1 MRQVVPW
8 GCSVMKKVSVIL
20 LLVPVVLLTGCRS
33 TSGAKTNRET
43 GSVAASPGKTYF
55 WDKDLRP
62 TMAVPAGPR
71 SRPQKETPAPSAVAA
86 EPQKTEAQAAE
97 PQKTEPAVA
106 PQKEPVAKTPVESTR
121 KPAAMPTDVVTASVE
136 PLQPVRSG
144 LTTSASD
151 RVTPVGRS
159 VFVDETGGHVL
170 SITYPRAD
178 YGIIQVDKTM
188 PEEVRLNTLFSYT
201 IKVTNLTETM
211 LTEITIAETVSDNF
225 EFKGSEPT
233 AQTEGNKLVWLIESL
248 GPKAS
253 KTLRVSGI
261 ATGSKSL
268 EQSTAITHTIR
279 DSAVVRVVEPTL
291 ELRKVA
297 PAEALLCEAIAVE
310 YVVTNTG
317 TGAAQDVQVI
327 DNLPAGMQTADGK
340 GKVVLEAGTLAAG
353 ETRRFSIKLRATKIG
368 AYVGKA
374 LATSSAGLKAES
386 EATTTNVRQPA
397 LSITKSGPKRQYLGR
412 PVSYEISVFNKGD
425 GPAQNTIIEDII
437 PPGVTGIE
445 ATAGAQFSGSK
456 LIWDLGTLEPNTSKK
471 VRVSYTPAREGEL
484 MGSATASAY
493 CAEPVT
499 DSAKTTITGIA
510 AARLDVIDLDDP
522 VEVGSTT
529 TYLVTVSNEGSAAD
543 SNIRIVCML
552 DDKLQYVSSAGATAG
567 SLMGKTVSFAP
578 LQTLEPKTKATWRVV
593 VKGAQ
598 PGDVRFRVTMH
609 TDELA
614 LPIEEMEATHI
625 YQQNGGN

>member
-1 MRQVVPW
+1 
-8 GCSVMKKVSVIL
+8 MKKVSVIL
-20 LLVPVVLLTGCRS
+20 FLVPVVLLAGCRS
-33 TSGAKTNRET
+33 TSGLKGNRET
-43 GSVAASPGKTYF
+43 KPAAASPGKTYF

-62 TMAVPAGPR
+62 TMAVPASPR
-71 SRPQKETPAPSAVAA
+71 SRTPREAPA
-86 EPQKTEAQAAE
+86 AQAAAAE
-97 PQKTEPAVA
+97 SQKAETRKVESQKTEP
-106 PQKEPVAKTPVESTR
+106 QTEPVAKAPVESAK
-121 KPAAMPTDVVTASVE
+121 KPATVPAELVTASVE

-144 LTTSASD
+144 LATSASE
-151 RVTPVGRS
+151 RVAPVGRS

-178 YGIIQVDKTM
+178 YGIIQVEKTM
-188 PEEVRLNTLFSYT
+188 PEEVRLNTLFSYV
-201 IKVTNLTETM
+201 IKVANLTETM
-211 LTEITIAETVSDNF
+211 LTEITIAETVSENF

-233 AQTEGNKLVWLIESL
+233 AQTEGNKLVWRIESL

-253 KTLRVSGI
+253 KTLRVSGL
-261 ATGSKSL
+261 ATASKPL
-268 EQSTAITHTIR
+268 EQSTSITHTIR

-291 ELRKVA
+291 ELKKIA
-297 PAEALLCEAIAVE
+297 PAEALLCEPIAVE

-317 TGAAQDVQVI
+317 TGTAQDVQVI

-340 GKVVLEAGTLAAG
+340 GKVVLEAGTLPAG
-353 ETRRFSIKLRATKIG
+353 ESRRFSIKLRATKIG

-386 EATTTNVRQPA
+386 EATTTNIRQPT
-397 LSITKSGPKRQYLGR
+397 LTITKSGPKRQYIGR
-412 PVSYEISVFNKGD
+412 PVAYEISVFNKGD
-425 GPAQNTIIEDII
+425 GPAQNTILEDII

-445 ATAGAQFSGSK
+445 ATTGAQFSGSK
-456 LIWDLGTLEPNTSKK
+456 LVWELGTLEPNTSKK

-484 MGSATASAY
+484 MGSATASAF

-499 DSAKTTITGIA
+499 DSARTTITGIA

-529 TYLVTVSNEGSAAD
+529 TYLITVSNEGSAAD
-543 SNIRIVCML
+543 SNVRIVCML

-567 SLMGKTVSFAP
+567 SLMGRTVSFAP
-578 LQTLEPKTKATWRVV
+578 LQNLEPKTKATWRVV
-593 VKGAQ
+593 VKGVQA
-598 PGDVRFRVTMH
+598 GDVRFRVTMH
-609 TDELA
+609 TDQLA

>member
-1 MRQVVPW
+1 
-8 GCSVMKKVSVIL
+8 MKKVSVIL
-20 LLVPVVLLTGCRS
+20 FVVSAVLLTGCRS
-33 TSGAKTNRET
+33 ASGLK
-43 GSVAASPGKTYF
+43 GSGDVRSAAVSPGKTYF

-62 TMAVPAGPR
+62 TMAVPASPR
-71 SRPQKETPAPSAVAA
+71 PRAQRETPAPEPVAA
-86 EPQKTEAQAAE
+86 EPQTTETPKTETPKPESQKAE
-97 PQKTEPAVA
+97 PVA
-106 PQKEPVAKTPVESTR
+106 EAPQPEPQKEPVAKAPVEPVR
-121 KPAAMPTDVVTASVE
+121 KPVALSADMVTPNVE
-136 PLQPVRSG
+136 PLQPVRTG
-144 LTTSASD
+144 LTSPSFD
-151 RVTPVGRS
+151 RVAPIGRS

-201 IKVTNLTETM
+201 LKVTNLTETM

-233 AQTEGNKLVWLIESL
+233 AQVEGNKLIWQIESL

-261 ATGSKSL
+261 ATASKSL
-268 EQSTAITHTIR
+268 EQSTSITHTIR

-291 ELRKVA
+291 ELRKNA
-297 PAEALLCEAIAVE
+297 PAEALLCEPIAVE

-353 ETRRFSIKLRATKIG
+353 ETRRFAIKLRAVKTG

-374 LATSSAGLKAES
+374 LATSSTGLKAES
-386 EATTTNVRQPA
+386 EATTTNIRQPM
-397 LSITKSGPKRQYLGR
+397 LTITKSGPHRQYLGR
-412 PVSYEISVFNKGD
+412 PVAYEISVFNKGD

-510 AARLDVIDLDDP
+510 ATRLDVIDLDDP
-522 VEVGSTT
+522 VEIGGTT
-529 TYLVTVSNEGSAAD
+529 TYLITVSNEGSAAD
-543 SNIRIVCML
+543 ANIRLVCTL

-567 SLMGKTVSFAP
+567 SLMGRTVSFAP
-578 LQTLEPKTKATWRVV
+578 LQTLEPKTKATWRVI
-593 VKGAQ
+593 VKGVQ
-598 PGDVRFRVTMH
+598 PGDVRFKVTMH
-609 TDELA
+609 TDEIA
-614 LPIEEMEATHI
+614 LPIEEMEATHV
-625 YQQNGGN
+625 YQQNGGY